1 MSKKLTTEEFI
12 ERAKDI
18 HGDKYDYSLVEY
30 KTNRDKVKIICKNC
44 GKVFEQTPK
53 KHLKG
58 RGCPHCVADR
68 IKNHMLQKYGVE
80 NPFQAEEIKCKI
92 RLTNLERYGV
102 EMPSQSKEIY
112 AKMRET
118 FITKY
123 SVDNPQ
129 KNAIIKNK
137 TRNTCLE
144 KYGEAVY
151 SKTKEYKVKSKKTK
165 LKKYGNE
172 NYNNLDKAKQTNL
185 ERYGV
190 ENTFQVKEYKEKA
203 RCTCKERYG
212 VEFYSQTKEYK
223 IKVKQTCLE
232 KYGVESASC
241 LKEVQIKVH
250 NTKKLN
256 NTYGKSKDEDKIFK
270 LLIEKFS
277 DVKRQYRSSIYPFL
291 ADFYIPG
298 LDIYIEYQGHWTH
311 GKCKSEV
318 LGPYDQNNKH
328 HQETLKEWQKKAIT
342 KLSYKN
348 AINVWT
354 IRDPLKRKTAKNNSL
369 HWFEFFTLK
378 EFIDWYNSIIYET

>member
-12 ERAKDI
+12 ERVKAI

-30 KTNRDKVKIICKNC
+30 KTNLDKVKIICKNC

-58 RGCPHCVADR
+58 QGCPHCVADR

-92 RLTNLERYGV
+92 RLTNLERYSV

-118 FITKY
+118 FIKKY
-123 SVDNPQ
+123 GVDNPQ

-151 SKTKEYKVKSKKTK
+151 SKTKEYK
-165 LKKYGNE
+165 
-172 NYNNLDKAKQTNL
+172 
-185 ERYGV
+185 
-190 ENTFQVKEYKEKA
+190 
-203 RCTCKERYG
+203 
-212 VEFYSQTKEYK
+212 

-232 KYGVESASC
+232 KYGVESTSC

-277 DVKRQYRSSIYPFL
+277 DVKRQYCSSIYPFP